1 MKRNLSFLGTFLIG
15 FGLGGLASIT
25 VLTGGVY
32 FRNRFKKICKF
43 CDNSYYISCCR
54 DNSKSET
61 INDCH

>member
-1 MKRNLSFLGTFLIG
+1 MNKDNISTFLIG

-25 VLTGGVY
+25 FITGGVY

-54 DNSKSET
+54 DNSKGET